1 MRQRLTAAAIALAF
15 STVVFAD
22 PLMFKKVDFF
32 DQQGEDEKK
41 RDARLEFDPETRMLL
56 ITDEKKGAEKATYLA
71 VPYDAATKVIYE
83 RSAHRR
89 YVAGILLTPWL
100 LLSKAKK
107 HWLTIEFSGVA
118 AHPEGYAYVRLDKSN
133 QRRVL
138 SAIKAATELEIEEL
152 IED

>member
-1 MRQRLTAAAIALAF
+1 
-15 STVVFAD
+15 
-22 PLMFKKVDFF
+22 MFKKVDFF

-71 VPYDAATKVIYE
+71 VPYDAVTKVIYE

-89 YVAGILLTPWL
+89 YVAGILL

-133 QRRVL
+133 QRRIL
-138 SAIKAATELEIEEL
+138 SAIKAATELEIEEF